1 LVLLADTATE
11 TGGRMI
17 GSSQECVLYIDVF
30 FMVNVCLDLM
40 ILYATRCFIK
50 SHHHLLRIWFGAFV
64 GGIYSVLVFCTPL
77 HANAVLLNIANVLA
91 AGLMS
96 LISFPTKQSGIWIKQ
111 TIQLYIVTFIAGG
124 IMNMLYYSTQFGV
137 WLRMLLYGGYG
148 TQIVFTF
155 MKLLGIA
162 TATYVFLHG
171 IWKFLFHW
179 KREQQNIH
187 RVRLIYNQKEVS
199 CQALYDTGNALREPI
214 TGEQVHLAEYEVIK
228 DLWDKE
234 AHIGSMYVIPYQSVG
249 ESHGVLYGIR
259 VERLIIGEQILE
271 NPIIAIYKGK
281 LSAMGSYSMILN
293 SETFEGCL
301 SERKG

>member
-1 LVLLADTATE
+1 
-11 TGGRMI
+11 MI
-17 GSSQECVLYIDVF
+17 GSSQEYVLYIDVF

-77 HANAVLLNIANVLA
+77 HANAVLLNIANVFA

-96 LISFPTKQSGIWIKQ
+96 LISFPTKQPGIWIKQ

-137 WLRMLLYGGYG
+137 WLRMLLYGGYD

-155 MKLLGIA
+155 IKFIGMA
-162 TATYVFLHG
+162 TATYVFLQG
-171 IWKFLFHW
+171 IRKFLFHW
-179 KREQQNIH
+179 KRDWKWEQQNIH
-187 RVRLIYNQKEVS
+187 RVRLLYNHKEVS

-214 TGEQVHLAEYEVIK
+214 TGEQVHLTEYEIIK
-228 DLWDKE
+228 ELCDKE
-234 AHIGSMYVIPYQSVG
+234 AYIGSIYVIPYQSVG

-259 VERLIIGEQILE
+259 VESMIIGEQILK

-281 LSAMGSYSMILN
+281 LSAKGSYSMILN
-293 SETFEGCL
+293 SETFEGCS